1 MGIKENLNKV
11 KEQIDKVKE
20 QIDNIKVKIIAVT
33 KYATQQQISETY
45 ELGIRDFGES
55 YVQDATNK
63 ISQNY
68 DGESFSN
75 LARWHFIGRL
85 QKNKVKYIVPK
96 VYLIHSVDSLELAE
110 VIDRVAQ
117 KNNHIQDVLMQVNI
131 SQEES
136 KTGFKPDEL
145 KNIFDRLSNLSNIKI
160 LGLMTMA
167 PNTSD
172 NAVIKNCFQE
182 LNNIRK
188 EINKS
193 YNATLGELS
202 MGMSN
207 DYKIAVECGA
217 TMIRLGRILFK
228 ENLLNMEDK

>member
-1 MGIKENLNKV
+1 MGIKKNLNKI
-11 KEQIDKVKE
+11 KK

-55 YVQDATNK
+55 YVQDAIK
-63 ISQNY
+63 KLSLEY
-68 DGESFSN
+68 HGESFST

-85 QKNKVKYIVPK
+85 QNNKIKYIVPK
-96 VYLIHSVDSLELAE
+96 FYLIHSVDSLELLEA
-110 VIDRVAQ
+110 IDKVAK
-117 KNNHIQDVLMQVNI
+117 KNNHIQNVLMQVNI
-131 SQEES
+131 SGEET
-136 KTGFKPDEL
+136 KAGFKSNEL
-145 KNIFDRLSNLSNIKI
+145 KSMFSRFINLSNIKI
-160 LGLMTMA
+160 LGLMTIA
-167 PNTSD
+167 PNTND
-172 NAVIKNCFQE
+172 NEVVKNCFQE

-188 EINKS
+188 EINK
-193 YNATLGELS
+193 NHNVNLEELS

-228 ENLLNMEDK
+228 ENL